1 MEKDPSKKSVLKRQL
16 DDHYADMKAAQHEY
30 FLTKQKAIANIND
43 LSMAVDASGQDTMT
57 YSPYFKENLASGEP
71 LNYECLKTK
80 NTFAKMQGFGRV
92 VFQTY
97 PQIESQGANLTVEII
112 LRLHFFV
119 CLFLFAMQRTNIYTV
134 FRTVLHFMRAKNLQ
148 KLRNLYVQLDNYSI
162 NKNYTIICVMGALT
176 LLGIVRKV
184 KLAYLKRGV

>member
-80 NTFAKMQGFGRV
+80 NTFAKMHGFGRV

-112 LRLHFFV
+112 LRLHFFFGYF
-119 CLFLFAMQRTNIYTV
+119 CLQCNVLIYT
-134 FRTVLHFMRAKNLQ
+134 
-148 KLRNLYVQLDNYSI
+148 LY
-162 NKNYTIICVMGALT
+162 
-176 LLGIVRKV
+176 LGLFFIS
-184 KLAYLKRGV
+184 